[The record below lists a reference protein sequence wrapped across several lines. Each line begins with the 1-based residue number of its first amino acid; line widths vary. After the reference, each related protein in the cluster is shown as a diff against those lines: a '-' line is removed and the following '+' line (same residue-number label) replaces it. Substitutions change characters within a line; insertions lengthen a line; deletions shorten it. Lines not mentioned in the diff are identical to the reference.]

1 MTLHQREIAQNDAKT
16 SNKALDVTV
25 DHLVK
30 IINFTSSFSDFPS
43 DCFWQLPGINPGL
56 WWWNKGDS
64 KNPPARSTILK
75 FWHFFHL
82 FFLTIFMGDDYAS
95 SSVQKLKINIHV
107 CVCKTVKKACIS
119 EIDSNICFYFLLK
132 SAIIYLKST

>member
-1 MTLHQREIAQNDAKT
+1 MVEQRRQQEPSSQE
-16 SNKALDVTV
+16 
-25 DHLVK
+25 HHFK
-30 IINFTSSFSDFPS
+30 ILTFLSSF
-43 DCFWQLPGINPGL
+43 
-56 WWWNKGDS
+56 
-64 KNPPARSTILK
+64 
-75 FWHFFHL
+75 FF

-132 SAIIYLKST
+132 SAIYLKSI